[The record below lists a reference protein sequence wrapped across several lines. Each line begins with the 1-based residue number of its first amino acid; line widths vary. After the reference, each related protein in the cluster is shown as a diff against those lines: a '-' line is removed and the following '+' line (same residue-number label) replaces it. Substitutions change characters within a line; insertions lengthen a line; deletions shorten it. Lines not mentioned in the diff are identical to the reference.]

1 MLRRRY
7 RKSWE
12 MRHENSLSACEPAM
26 FTSLLFVA
34 GETAGVKSCQSQ
46 KQS

>member
-1 MLRRRY
+1 MKTVCQLV
-7 RKSWE
+7 
-12 MRHENSLSACEPAM
+12 EPAM
-26 FTSLLFVA
+26 FASLLFVA